1 MTVGTDLGRKAV
13 LVTGAS
19 SGIGRAAAL
28 NLDRLGFTVFASVR
42 KERDAEDLRAQASP
56 RLTPVFLDVT
66 EPRTIADAEEKIRR
80 AVGASGLWG
89 LVNNAGISFRA
100 PIELVPLEDLRRL
113 FEVNVFGHL
122 AVTQAFLPLIRQARG
137 RIVMISS
144 ITAMIVTSY
153 HGPYSAGKACLNAF
167 SDALRLEMKPFGV
180 RVATLIYGGVR
191 TPIWDKIETETDAV
205 AAKFPAGYA
214 RLYAENQRKALAF
227 FVERGRSSLSA
238 EKSIRPIVRAL
249 TARRPKGAYFVGT
262 GARLYGTLGRL
273 LSGRLR
279 DWVILRSLGLT
290 KVEAPRGPE
299 A

>member
-1 MTVGTDLGRKAV
+1 MEADLGRKAV

-28 NLDRLGFTVFASVR
+28 NMDRVGFTVFASVR
-42 KERDAEDLRAQASP
+42 KERDAENLRGQASP

-66 EPRTIADAEEKIRR
+66 DPRTIADAEEKIRR

-113 FEVNVFGHL
+113 FEVNVFGQL

-144 ITAMIVTSY
+144 ITALIATPY

-167 SDALRLEMKPFGV
+167 AEALRLEMKPFGV
-180 RVATLIYGGVR
+180 RVATLIIGGVR
-191 TPIWDKIETETDAV
+191 TPIWDKIEDMTAAV
-205 AAKFPAGYA
+205 AAKSPAGAA

-227 FVERGRSSLSA
+227 FLRRGLSLPPPEA
-238 EKSIRPIVRAL
+238 VIRPMVRAL
-249 TARRPKGAYFVGT
+249 CMKRPRPTYFVGR
-262 GARLYGTLGRL
+262 GARTYATLDRL
-273 LSGRLR
+273 FSGRLR
-279 DWVILRSLGLT
+279 DWMILRSLGLT
-290 KVEAPRGPE
+290 KGKA
-299 A
+299 

>member
-1 MTVGTDLGRKAV
+1 METDLGGKAV

-28 NLDRLGFTVFASVR
+28 GLDRLGFTVFASVR
-42 KERDAEDLRAQASP
+42 KERDVEDLRAQASP
-56 RLTPVFLDVT
+56 RLTPVFMDVT
-66 EPRTIADAEEKIRR
+66 EPRTIAEAEAKIRQ
-80 AVGASGLWG
+80 AVGTSGLWG

-144 ITAMIVTSY
+144 ITALIVTPY

-167 SDALRLEMKPFGV
+167 ADALRLEMRPFGV
-180 RVATLIYGGVR
+180 GVATLIIGGVR
-191 TPIWDKIETETDAV
+191 TPIWDKIEDLTAAV
-205 AAKFPAGYA
+205 AAKSPADTA

-227 FVERGRSSLSA
+227 FVKRGKSSRPP
-238 EKSIRPIVRAL
+238 EQIIRPIVRAL
-249 TARRPKGAYFVGT
+249 TARRPRATYFVGY
-262 GARLYGTLGRL
+262 GARFYGMLDKL
-273 LSGRLR
+273 LSGRVR

-290 KVEAPRGPE
+290 KGKA
-299 A
+299 